1 MGSIPGS
8 APCQL
13 GDRGQV
19 TSLGLSSLAW
29 KMGMETGSLT
39 GDNPITLS
47 LPPRLERRSAHS
59 ERLINAK
66 TLITTIAASGTAHAP
81 ARARRACAVGSGAGR
96 GGAGSGRWQRARVR
110 PETRPRGEPF
120 RGRVVPGR
128 SWPVLAAA
136 AAAAGMEAAGGRPR
150 RLRLRAS
157 WRPGAPTRGLA
168 RALSLLTD
176 TPAARDPRD
185 QDDDDDEEEA
195 EEAEE
200 KEEEE
205 EEEEEE
211 EKGRGPA
218 APGGNGVIT
227 LYKKHLKLEDPTDAC
242 KIKLLSFGEKQ
253 SVSISKI
260 QVQLRRVSADSS
272 TSSPTLGSRIDLDR
286 VQAMMESMGSKLSPG
301 AQQLMNMIRFQQ
313 RNCVPFGEQLPS
325 VLGKK
330 EPDPFGDPEMRDG
343 LQRRSSPM
351 GDSDKMS
358 VRHSPFK
365 SSLTPGAVT
374 EAFKTYFERH
384 PQQFAGD
391 CTEGPEILPPNSV
404 CPQNDIKVV
413 SALLQKKANANL
425 PCLELLPFFQNL
437 CSQVNHL
444 RRGDKTK
451 PQENCPKPSKE
462 GSVNTGD
469 EQQPVCSYLEKII
482 SKNMELME
490 KKLMDYIDQRL
501 YRLQEHIDE
510 KVILLMDRLQNPSF
524 TATRLTQGDYDSG
537 ERLSNGDR

>member
-1 MGSIPGS
+1 
-8 APCQL
+8 
-13 GDRGQV
+13 
-19 TSLGLSSLAW
+19 
-29 KMGMETGSLT
+29 
-39 GDNPITLS
+39 
-47 LPPRLERRSAHS
+47 
-59 ERLINAK
+59 
-66 TLITTIAASGTAHAP
+66 
-81 ARARRACAVGSGAGR
+81 
-96 GGAGSGRWQRARVR
+96 
-110 PETRPRGEPF
+110 
-120 RGRVVPGR
+120 
-128 SWPVLAAA
+128 
-136 AAAAGMEAAGGRPR
+136 
-150 RLRLRAS
+150 
-157 WRPGAPTRGLA
+157 
-168 RALSLLTD
+168 
-176 TPAARDPRD
+176 
-185 QDDDDDEEEA
+185 
-195 EEAEE
+195 
-200 KEEEE
+200 
-205 EEEEEE
+205 

-218 APGGNGVIT
+218 APGEGLVTLRRKADGGEEGPCFLYLQCDPRGYEEIVSLWIVSEARNMEVYAGEEYRGTSRGESVCTVPDDSGNGVIT